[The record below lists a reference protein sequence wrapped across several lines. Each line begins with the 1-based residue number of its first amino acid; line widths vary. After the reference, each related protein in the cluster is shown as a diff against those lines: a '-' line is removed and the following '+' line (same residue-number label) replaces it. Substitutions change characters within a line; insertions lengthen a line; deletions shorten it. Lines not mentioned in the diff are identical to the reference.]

1 VLGTPATCSVLW
13 EEVFERRGVWGSEG
27 GCAARCAVLCCAV
40 LRVLG
45 VGSTSCAG
53 GAAVSVVGVVSEWGF
68 GRTGGRVEDCGGRG
82 EMVFWY
88 SL

>member
-1 VLGTPATCSVLW
+1 VGCGAVRVAVLRAVL
-13 EEVFERRGVWGSEG
+13 
-27 GCAARCAVLCCAV
+27 CCAVLCCAV